1 MKRIGKP
8 WKFSISKRFKKIRKE
23 SALVQLLV
31 VCALLLV
38 ACVLL
43 SFFHVNRIF
52 TAFEQSSFDY
62 VINRSDLTS
71 KYFSENFDRRGSLV
85 AAEAQVLA
93 QDEDIDKASICN
105 CLKVLEETG
114 EFAYARYV
122 SNRGIKY
129 HPNGSLNSTTIEL
142 YSQEINEGKTVSVYR
157 NTDPE
162 RYNDEIC
169 FASPV
174 DKNGVL
180 QGYVIGVANASKLFE
195 SNSNNSGS
203 LVAERY
209 LTDGVGNIVA
219 YVKNNTIYDGTGK
232 NIFDILTKD
241 ALDDYAAQQIR
252 EEVLN
257 EINQVEII
265 SREISVDGKTG
276 FALYK
281 QLSGSSRWN
290 IFYLVYSDD
299 VRATIMPVLV
309 ESFVVMLIVIIL
321 MAIMAFFVINYIRSE
336 QKKVFDL
343 AYVDD
348 LTRAPNENAF
358 KERATELLYE
368 NPEVPYMLVCFDIM
382 NFRYINEGYGHLKAD
397 MLLRDIAVALREAY
411 SFNET
416 FGRLSADRFVGLCVD
431 DERSAERKEFV
442 AEKMKKASEE
452 IGMKYPIKFKTGIYY
467 IRDKKEAISDMI
479 DKANLARKS
488 VDASMRNL
496 EAEYREQLME
506 ETRKQERVE
515 SRMHEALEKGEFK
528 PYLQPKWNMKTDQ
541 ISGAEALIR
550 WVDSSGN
557 IIPPGDFI
565 PVFEKNGFIEQID
578 FYMLDRICKYIR
590 QMIDEG
596 REVYPVSINQS
607 RYLLYD
613 PNYIM
618 KVQEIML
625 KYRVPKGL
633 IELEI
638 TETVFFNE
646 KDRMLEVMRHL
657 KEFNMNLSID
667 DFGSGYS
674 SLNLLRDIPFD
685 VLKIDRGFLDESTQS
700 DSGKWILRKIV
711 EMAEGLNL
719 KVICE
724 GVETHDQVEML
735 LDIGCV
741 HAQGFLYSRPI
752 PIEDFMEKY
761 NVPREDDA
769 PVIYEPMISDESEIM
784 RPEGEEEAE
793 DDFDWDPENYELNE

>member
-1 MKRIGKP
+1 MKRFGRSRR
-8 WKFSISKRFKKIRKE
+8 FSVSKWFKRVRKE
-23 SALVQLLV
+23 RALVQLVV
-31 VCALLLV
+31 VCAFLLL

-43 SFFHVNRIF
+43 SAFHVHRIF
-52 TAFEQSSFDY
+52 SAFEQSSY
-62 VINRSDLTS
+62 ESIVNRSDLTS
-71 KYFSENFDRRGSLV
+71 KYFSDNFNRKGALV
-85 AAEAQVLA
+85 QAEAQVLA
-93 QDEDIDKASICN
+93 EDDEIDKATICN
-105 CLKVLEETG
+105 GLKVLEETG
-114 EFAYARYV
+114 EFVYATYV

-129 HPNGSLNSTTIEL
+129 HADGNLNLATLEA
-142 YSQEINEGKTVSVYR
+142 YSAAVDGGVGITVYR
-157 NTDPE
+157 NFDPE

-169 FASPV
+169 FATAV
-174 DKNGVL
+174 QKNGVV
-180 QGYVIGVANASKLFE
+180 QGYLIGVANASRMFDSFS
-195 SNSNNSGS
+195 SNLSTM
-203 LVAERY
+203 VTERY

-219 YVKNNTIYDGTGK
+219 YVKNDIIYDGTGK
-232 NIFDILTKD
+232 NIFDILTMD
-241 ALDDYAAQQIR
+241 ALDDYAAEQIR
-252 EEVLN
+252 DEVLN
-257 EINQVEII
+257 EI
-265 SREISVDGKTG
+265 SRSDITSRQISVNGRKG
-276 FALYK
+276 YALYK
-281 QLSGSSRWN
+281 QLSGSSGWN

-299 VRATIMPVLV
+299 VRAAIMPVLI
-309 ESFVVMLIVIIL
+309 ESFAVMVVVILI
-321 MAIMAFFVINYIRSE
+321 MAIMAVFVIHYIQGE

-343 AYVDD
+343 AYIDD

-358 KERATELLYE
+358 KERATELLLE
-368 NPEVPYMLVCFDIM
+368 NPEVPYMLTCFDIQ

-397 MLLRDIAVALREAY
+397 MLLRDIASALRESY
-411 SFNET
+411 SYNET

-431 DERSAERKEFV
+431 DERTAERKEFV
-442 AEKMKKASEE
+442 TERMAKASEE

-467 IRDKKEAISDMI
+467 IRDRKEAIADMI

-488 VDASMRNL
+488 VDVSMRSL
-496 EAEYREQLME
+496 EAEYRDQLME

-515 SRMHEALEKGEFK
+515 SRMHEALDKGEFR
-528 PYLQPKWNMKTDQ
+528 PYLQPKWNMITDQ

-550 WVDSSGN
+550 WVDSTGQ
-557 IIPPGDFI
+557 IIPPGEFI

-578 FYMLDRICKYIR
+578 FYMLDEICKYIR
-590 QMIDEG
+590 RMIDEG

-646 KDRMLEVMRHL
+646 KERMLEVMRNL

-685 VLKIDRGFLDESTQS
+685 VLKIDRGFLDESAQS
-700 DSGKWILRKIV
+700 ETGKWILRKIV

-735 LDIGCV
+735 LDIGCIY
-741 HAQGFLYSRPI
+741 AQGFLYSRPI
-752 PIEDFMEKY
+752 ALDDFMEKY
-761 NVPREDDA
+761 NVPLEEGSQ
-769 PVIYEPMISDESEIM
+769 VIYEPMISADDHNTQ
-784 RPEGEEEAE
+784 EEEDE
-793 DDFDWDPENYELNE
+793 DDFDWNTAPFDPDE